1 MRNKRFT
8 EILLG
13 ALILLL
19 TAPIHAGNKGKDKDK
34 DKDGALSLNGAI
46 TDSQCAYNVHGTGRS
61 HEQMIK
67 NGVPGA
73 SDERSCA
80 LHCAK
85 DLGGN
90 FVLVVKDD
98 VYRLDDQTYAERFAG
113 MKVKITGTL
122 ADEKTH
128 TLHILSIEPG
138 R

>member
-1 MRNKRFT
+1 MKNKRFT
-8 EILLG
+8 EVLLG
-13 ALILLL
+13 AIILLL
-19 TAPIHAGNKGKDKDK
+19 AAPVFAGNSKGKDKDK
-34 DKDGALSLNGAI
+34 DGPLTLSGAI
-46 TDSQCAYNVHGTGRS
+46 ADSQCAYNVHGSNRS

-73 SDERSCA
+73 TDERSCT

-98 VYRLDDQTYAERFAG
+98 VYRLDLQPYAERFAG

-122 ADEKTH
+122 DDKKQ
-128 TLHILSIEPG
+128 TLHVLTIEPA